1 LLDSEKKSLRRFLT
15 IYLSSTFLLFSLASF
30 IFYTFAKHHL
40 LDQQIRSL
48 EYQASHLK
56 STLRVLHQSNDEVLI
71 YPNDKSFDSAI
82 YDLDKNYI
90 FGSIK
95 QKLVEKKDGYLYFV
109 SEVEPYYLGAAYLLI
124 RKKLD
129 FEPIQNLQ
137 KNILIFMLGAGIFF
151 SILGYYL
158 GRLFVAP
165 MREAIEN
172 INHFIQDATH
182 ELNTPISTIL
192 TNIEMLETLNK
203 CKDSSLELKRIEIA
217 SKTLSRIYD
226 DLSYLNLNHNYHR
239 EPQDINI
246 SELVKERLLYFD
258 VMIESKELTLITD
271 IKDDVYLKIDK
282 NDAIRV
288 FDNLIS
294 NACKYNKQKGKLY
307 VKLDENAFVIE
318 DSGIGISE
326 DDIKDILKRFK
337 RANKTEGGFGIGL
350 DIVSH
355 VIDVYGYKLEIESKE
370 GEGTKVSVIWKG

>member
-1 LLDSEKKSLRRFLT
+1 LLASEKRSLRRFLT

-40 LDQQIRSL
+40 LDQQMKSL
-48 EYQASHLK
+48 EYQTSHLK
-56 STLRVLHQSNDEVLI
+56 SSLRILHQSNNEVLI
-71 YPNDKSFDSAI
+71 YPHEKSFDSAI

-95 QKLVEKKDGYLYFV
+95 QKLDEKEDGYLYFID
-109 SEVEPYYLGAAYLLI
+109 EVEPYYLGAAYLLV

-129 FEPIQNLQ
+129 TEPIKNLQ
-137 KNILIFMLGAGIFF
+137 KNILFFMMGAGVFF
-151 SILGYYL
+151 SILGYFL

-192 TNIEMLETLNK
+192 TNIEMLETLNRCSK
-203 CKDSSLELKRIEIA
+203 GTQELKRIEIA

-226 DLSYLNLNHNYHR
+226 DLSYINLNHNYHR
-239 EPQDINI
+239 SPQKINVSKLI
-246 SELVKERLLYFD
+246 QERLLYFD
-258 VMIESKELTLITD
+258 VMIKAKEITLITD
-271 IKDDVYLKIDK
+271 IKDDIYLDIDP

-294 NACKYNKQKGKLY
+294 NACKYNKQKGRLHI
-307 VKLDENAFVIE
+307 KLDSTSFVIE
-318 DSGIGISE
+318 DSGIGIKEEEISN
-326 DDIKDILKRFK
+326 IVKRFK

-355 VIDVYGYKLEIESKE
+355 VIDVYGYKLEIDSIENL
-370 GEGTKVSVIWKG
+370 GTKVSVLWEK